1 MTKLYSTTAT
11 VTGGREG
18 KGSLSDSDLSFD
30 FVPAGSNKKG
40 TNPEQLFAS
49 GYAACFGGAL
59 NAVQA
64 AENSK
69 FDNDVQITIELN
81 KGGDLDF
88 YLSGEI
94 HVVARNTDLTA
105 EQVQAIIE
113 KAHQVCPYSRATKG
127 NIEMKVTSEIQ
138 A

>member
-1 MTKLYSTTAT
+1 MTQLYQTKAT

-18 KGSLSDSDLSFD
+18 KGSLSDSDLTFD
-30 FVPAGSNKKG
+30 FVSAGSNKQG

-59 NAVQA
+59 NAVQL
-64 AENSK
+64 AEKSK
-69 FDNDVQITIELN
+69 FDNEVQVTISLN

-94 HVVARNTDLTA
+94 HVVARNTELSA
-105 EQVQAIIE
+105 EQVQAIVE
-113 KAHQVCPYSRATKG
+113 KAHQVCPYSKATKG
-127 NIEMKVTSEIQ
+127 NIEMKVTSEVK
-138 A
+138 